1 MKNNMEKDYKTKDSW
16 NRQQFSTWSQRD
28 VNTGKP
34 RYDLISVKALT
45 RIAHLLGRGA
55 KKYGDRNRELGQPTD
70 RLLES
75 LMRHMFQYADW
86 DTSEDHLAAVCFNAM
101 AIIHFQ
107 ENNTYG
113 KFNDLL
119 VNDADKKYL
128 EIDWFESFHLATPE
142 YYMAPKWY
150 NPFENSYKNK
160 SSEEKD
166 KKLIAVKFTRAD
178 WKSTILEVSE
188 DRNPKDDGWILTKLW
203 YFEPVQEE

>member
-1 MKNNMEKDYKTKDSW
+1 LKNNMEKDYKTKDSW

-55 KKYGDRNRELGQPTD
+55 EKYGDRNRELGQPTD

-119 VNDADKKYL
+119 VNEADKKYL
-128 EIDWFESFHLATPE
+128 EIDFFEALCPVMPE

-150 NPFENSYKNK
+150 SPYKGIKPIIKQKNKPAKKTFREKIKKIYPTSYRDAMKGYENSN
-160 SSEEKD
+160 
-166 KKLIAVKFTRAD
+166 
-178 WKSTILEVSE
+178 
-188 DRNPKDDGWILTKLW
+188 
-203 YFEPVQEE
+203 

>member
-55 KKYGDRNRELGQPTD
+55 EKYGDRNRELGQPTD

-128 EIDWFESFHLATPE
+128 EIDFFGTLYPLMPE
-142 YYMAPKWY
+142 RYMKPKDCS
-150 NPFENSYKNK
+150 PQKSKNSKRKNK
-160 SSEEKD
+160 NICFTADSYMNWDGEI
-166 KKLIAVKFTRAD
+166 KKVGNMNSLD
-178 WKSTILEVSE
+178 
-188 DRNPKDDGWILTKLW
+188 
-203 YFEPVQEE
+203 